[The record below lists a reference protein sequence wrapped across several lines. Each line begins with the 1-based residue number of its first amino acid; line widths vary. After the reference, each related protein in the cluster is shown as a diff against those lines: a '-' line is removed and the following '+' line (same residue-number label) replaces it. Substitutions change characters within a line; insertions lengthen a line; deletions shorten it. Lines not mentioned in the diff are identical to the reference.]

1 MAKPDNAGAG
11 STDYMHLFG
20 LVVLGYMQARMAKA
34 AQVALASG
42 SASDEVFLK
51 TKLVTA
57 KFFMERLMPETAL
70 RKTRIEAG
78 ADTMMELAA
87 EAF

>member
-1 MAKPDNAGAG
+1 MSVCLNATV
-11 STDYMHLFG
+11 TDAL
-20 LVVLGYMQARMAKA
+20 LSRKTKKKMAKA
-34 AQVALASG
+34 AQAALSSG
-42 SASDEVFLK
+42 SSSDEDYLK

-57 KFFMERLMPETAL
+57 KFFMERILPETAL

>member
-1 MAKPDNAGAG
+1 
-11 STDYMHLFG
+11 
-20 LVVLGYMQARMAKA
+20 VVLGYMQARMAKA
-34 AQVALASG
+34 AQAALSSG
-42 SASDEVFLK
+42 SASDEQYLK

-57 KFFMERLMPETAL
+57 KFFMERILPETAV
-70 RKTRIEAG
+70 RKIRIEAG